1 MAETN
6 VMGTY
11 KFPPNV
17 FDKILDKFSQ
27 AVQDG
32 KYHKLDYV
40 FWRKLKTTKNSVR
53 IVVKS
58 DLNGKIFFDIFPDT
72 YIMNS
77 FFADGIDGS
86 FGEYLVDN
94 VCNIFT
100 NDYAIECSEK
110 FLEYKLRNAKK
121 TIKKNNDV
129 AKNNNVVK
137 FSDESDYIKAYDE
150 ATGWDTE
157 FSCAS
162 LSDKDLQKILGESC
176 VVISDEEA
184 QKILEELHNTP
195 IAAVSDSDC
204 ITGKVA
210 SIDSNTIFVG
220 GNIATATTTLG
231 GRIDAIEDKCAMID
245 NDYIDDRINKVLNEQ
260 NTFNNNVDN
269 KKGNKKMKAFN
280 FDFGP
285 CTTDNIRMSMYGL
298 AVKNANGTWVSYNPE
313 SKEIIDVDIFNFDGG
328 KFLYK
333 MPVAIK
339 DVKVGDIVIHNR
351 KAMFVIEVA
360 ETGMT
365 AIDPQAGEEKKI
377 LLTKSPFGFNFATKV
392 VSLFNMTSDAPTPDA
407 PFGNMLP
414 FLMMS
419 ENSGEFDMNTMLML
433 SMMGGQSGMDFSKNP
448 MMMYFLM
455 KDSKNADDLLPLMF
469 MGNLCK

>member
-1 MAETN
+1 MAESN

-110 FLEYKLRNAKK
+110 FLEYKMRRAKK
-121 TIKKNNDV
+121 TVEKNNDIS
-129 AKNNNVVK
+129 KTR
-137 FSDESDYIKAYDE
+137 DEVDYTKVYDK
-150 ATGWDTE
+150 TGWMTE
-157 FSCAS
+157 FSCANTI
-162 LSDKDLQKILGESC
+162 SDEEVQKILGKL
-176 VVISDEEA
+176 DT
-184 QKILEELHNTP
+184 TP
-195 IAAVSDSDC
+195 IMAVPDSDC
-204 ITGKVA
+204 SLETGKVA
-210 SIDSNTIFVG
+210 SINSNAIF
-220 GNIATATTTLG
+220 ATTLATPDTITLG
-231 GRIDAIEDKCAMID
+231 GSQINAIKDKCAMID

-339 DVKVGDIVIHNR
+339 DIAPGMVIVHNR
-351 KAMFVIEVA
+351 KAMFVIEVGDSGI
-360 ETGMT
+360 TVV
-365 AIDPQAGEEKKI
+365 DPQAGEEKKI
-377 LLTKSPFGFNFATKV
+377 LPTKNCFNFNFYTRV
-392 VSLFNMTSDAPTPDA
+392 VSLFDSFMKSPENAPSVEN

>member
-6 VMGTY
+6 VMGIFE
-11 KFPPNV
+11 FPPNI
-17 FDKILDKFSQ
+17 FDKILDRFSQ
-27 AVQDG
+27 AVQDN
-32 KYHKLDYV
+32 KYQKLDYV
-40 FWRKLKTTKNSVR
+40 FWRKLKTSKNKVR

-58 DLNGKIFFDIFPDT
+58 DLNGKLFFDIYPDV
-72 YIMNS
+72 YAINYS
-77 FFADGIDGS
+77 FFVDSIDGS
-86 FGEYLVDN
+86 LGEYLIDN

-100 NDYAIECSEK
+100 NDYAISKCSEK
-110 FLEYKLRNAKK
+110 FLEYKLKRAKK
-121 TIKKNNDV
+121 TV
-129 AKNNNVVK
+129 EKNNNISK
-137 FSDESDYIKAYDE
+137 TRDELDYTKVYNKA
-150 ATGWDTE
+150 AGWNTE
-157 FSCAS
+157 FSSAWTIP
-162 LSDKDLQKILGESC
+162 DEDIQKILGKL
-176 VVISDEEA
+176 DA
-184 QKILEELHNTP
+184 TP
-195 IAAVSDSDC
+195 ITVVSNDEDC
-204 ITGKVA
+204 LTGKAA
-210 SIDSNTIFVG
+210 SIDSNAIF
-220 GNIATATTTLG
+220 TTTLAPDTITLSNS
-231 GRIDAIEDKCAMID
+231 RIDAIEDKCAMID

-260 NTFNNNVDN
+260 NTFNNVDD
-269 KKGNKKMKAFN
+269 KKGNNKMKAFN

-285 CTTDNIRMSMYGL
+285 CTNDNIRMSMYGL

-339 DVKVGDIVIHNR
+339 DVKVGDIVIHAR
-351 KAMFVIEVA
+351 KAMFVIDVS

-377 LLTKSPFGFNFATKV
+377 LLTKSPFNFNYATKV

-414 FLMMS
+414 FLMLS

-433 SMMGGQSGMDFSKNP
+433 SMMSGQSGMDFSKNP

>member
-6 VMGTY
+6 VMGIFE
-11 KFPPNV
+11 FPPNV

-27 AVQDG
+27 AAQDN
-32 KYHKLDYV
+32 KYQKLDYV
-40 FWRKLKTTKNSVR
+40 FWRKLKTSKNKVR

-58 DLNGKIFFDIFPDT
+58 DLNGKLFFDIYPDV
-72 YIMNS
+72 YITNYS
-77 FFADGIDGS
+77 FFVNGIDGS
-86 FGEYLVDN
+86 FGKYLLDN
-94 VCNIFT
+94 ICNIFT
-100 NDYAIECSEK
+100 NDYAIKCSEK
-110 FLEYKLRNAKK
+110 FLEYKMRRAKK
-121 TIKKNNDV
+121 TVEKNNDIS
-129 AKNNNVVK
+129 KTR
-137 FSDESDYIKAYDE
+137 DDLDYTKVCA
-150 ATGWDTE
+150 GWNTE
-157 FSCAS
+157 FSTAWTI
-162 LSDKDLQKILGESC
+162 SDEEVQKILGE
-176 VVISDEEA
+176 
-184 QKILEELHNTP
+184 LNTTP
-195 IAAVSDSDC
+195 ITVVPNSDRM
-204 ITGKVA
+204 TGKVA
-210 SIDSNTIFVG
+210 SIDSNTIF
-220 GNIATATTTLG
+220 ATSTPGTITLG
-231 GRIDAIEDKCAMID
+231 SQIDAIKDKCAMLD

-260 NTFNNNVDN
+260 NTFNNNVDD

-339 DVKVGDIVIHNR
+339 DIAPGMVIVHNR
-351 KAMFVIEVA
+351 KAMFVIEVGDSGI
-360 ETGMT
+360 TVV
-365 AIDPQAGEEKKI
+365 DPQAGEEKKI
-377 LLTKSPFGFNFATKV
+377 LPTKNCFNFNFYTRV
-392 VSLFNMTSDAPTPDA
+392 VSLFDSFMKSPENAPSVEN

-433 SMMGGQSGMDFSKNP
+433 SMMGGQGGMDFSKNP

>member
-1 MAETN
+1 MAESN
-6 VMGTY
+6 VLGTY

-17 FDKILDKFSQ
+17 FDKILDNFSQ
-27 AVQDG
+27 AVQDN

-40 FWRKLKTTKNSVR
+40 FWRKLKTSKNSVR

-58 DLNGKIFFDIFPDT
+58 DLNGKIFFEVFPDT

-77 FFADGIDGS
+77 FFAGGIDGS
-86 FGEYLVDN
+86 FGEFLADN

-110 FLEYKLRNAKK
+110 FLEYKMKKAKK
-121 TIKKNNDV
+121 TV
-129 AKNNNVVK
+129 EKNNNISK
-137 FSDESDYIKAYDE
+137 TCDNLDYLKVYE
-150 ATGWDTE
+150 GWNTE
-157 FSCAS
+157 FSCES
-162 LSDKDLQKILGESC
+162 ILSDEDIQRITK
-176 VVISDEEA
+176 
-184 QKILEELHNTP
+184 ELNATP
-195 IAAVSDSDC
+195 ITAVSNDDC
-204 ITGKVA
+204 LTGKVA
-210 SIDSNTIFVG
+210 SIDSNAIFATSTPGTI
-220 GNIATATTTLG
+220 TLG
-231 GRIDAIEDKCAMID
+231 SRIDAIEDKCAMID

-260 NTFNNNVDN
+260 NTFNNNVDD

-285 CTTDNIRMSMYGL
+285 CTNDNIRMSMYGL

-333 MPVAIK
+333 MPVAVK

-351 KAMFVIEVA
+351 KAMFVIDVSDA
-360 ETGMT
+360 GMT

-414 FLMMS
+414 FLMLS

>member
-1 MAETN
+1 MAESN

-17 FDKILDKFSQ
+17 FDKVLDKFSQ

-110 FLEYKLRNAKK
+110 FLEYKMRRAKK
-121 TIKKNNDV
+121 TTE
-129 AKNNNVVK
+129 KNNNISK
-137 FSDESDYIKAYDE
+137 YIKVYDKTDDLDYTKVYDK
-150 ATGWDTE
+150 TGWMAE
-157 FSCAS
+157 FSCANT
-162 LSDKDLQKILGESC
+162 
-176 VVISDEEA
+176 ISDEEA
-184 QKILEELHNTP
+184 QKILGELNTTP
-195 IAAVSDSDC
+195 ITIVPDNDC
-204 ITGKVA
+204 MTGKVA
-210 SIDSNTIFVG
+210 SINSNAIF
-220 GNIATATTTLG
+220 ATTLATPETITLG
-231 GRIDAIEDKCAMID
+231 SQIDAIKDKCAMID

-260 NTFNNNVDN
+260 KTFNNNVDN

-351 KAMFVIEVA
+351 KAMFVVDVS

>member
-1 MAETN
+1 MAESN

-17 FDKILDKFSQ
+17 FDKILDNFSQ
-27 AVQDG
+27 AVQDN

-40 FWRKLKTTKNSVR
+40 FWRKLKTSKNSVR

-58 DLNGKIFFDIFPDT
+58 DLNGKIFFEVFPDT

-86 FGEYLVDN
+86 FGEFLADN

-110 FLEYKLRNAKK
+110 FLEYKMKKAKK
-121 TIKKNNDV
+121 TVEKNNDIS
-129 AKNNNVVK
+129 KTR
-137 FSDESDYIKAYDE
+137 DDLDYLKVYE
-150 ATGWDTE
+150 GWNTE
-157 FSCAS
+157 FSSAWTIP
-162 LSDKDLQKILGESC
+162 DEDIQKILGE
-176 VVISDEEA
+176 
-184 QKILEELHNTP
+184 LNTTP
-195 IAAVSDSDC
+195 ITVVSNDDC
-204 ITGKVA
+204 ATGKVA
-210 SIDSNTIFVG
+210 SINSNGVFTDTI
-220 GNIATATTTLG
+220 APATTTLG
-231 GRIDAIEDKCAMID
+231 SQIEAIKDKCAMID
-245 NDYIDDRINKVLNEQ
+245 NDYIDNRINKVLNEQ
-260 NTFNNNVDN
+260 NTFNNVDD
-269 KKGNKKMKAFN
+269 KKGNNKMKAFN

-285 CTTDNIRMSMYGL
+285 CTNDNIRMSMYGL

-333 MPVAIK
+333 MPVAVK

-351 KAMFVIEVA
+351 KAMFVIDVSDA
-360 ETGMT
+360 GMT

-414 FLMMS
+414 FLMLS

>member
-1 MAETN
+1 MAESN

-11 KFPPNV
+11 QFPPNV
-17 FDKILDKFSQ
+17 FDKILDNFSQ
-27 AVQDG
+27 AVQDN

-40 FWRKLKTTKNSVR
+40 FWRKLKTSKNSVR

-58 DLNGKIFFDIFPDT
+58 DLNGKIFFEVFPDT

-77 FFADGIDGS
+77 FFAGGIDGS
-86 FGEYLVDN
+86 FGEYLADN

-110 FLEYKLRNAKK
+110 FLEYKMKKAKK
-121 TIKKNNDV
+121 TVEKNNDISKTRDD
-129 AKNNNVVK
+129 A
-137 FSDESDYIKAYDE
+137 FSKLVD
-150 ATGWDTE
+150 WNTE
-157 FSCAS
+157 FSTAWTI
-162 LSDKDLQKILGESC
+162 SDEDTQKIL
-176 VVISDEEA
+176 
-184 QKILEELHNTP
+184 KELNTTP
-195 IAAVSDSDC
+195 ITVVSNDDC
-204 ITGKVA
+204 ATGKVVSINSNGVFAGGTIA
-210 SIDSNTIFVG
+210 S
-220 GNIATATTTLG
+220 ATTTLG
-231 GRIDAIEDKCAMID
+231 SQIEAIKDKCAMID

-260 NTFNNNVDN
+260 NTFNNVDD
-269 KKGNKKMKAFN
+269 KKGNNKMKVFN

-285 CTTDNIRMSMYGL
+285 CTNDNIRMSMYGL

-339 DVKVGDIVIHNR
+339 DIAPGMVIVHNR
-351 KAMFVIEVA
+351 KAMFVIEIGDSGITVV
-360 ETGMT
+360 
-365 AIDPQAGEEKKI
+365 DPQAGEEKKI
-377 LLTKSPFGFNFATKV
+377 LPTKNCFNFNFYTRV
-392 VSLFNMTSDAPTPDA
+392 VSLFDSFMKSPENAPSA
-407 PFGNMLP
+407 ENPFGNMLP
-414 FLMMS
+414 FLMLS
-419 ENSGEFDMNTMLML
+419 ESSGEFDMNTMLML
-433 SMMGGQSGMDFSKNP
+433 SMMGGQTGMDFSKNP

>member
-1 MAETN
+1 MAESN

-17 FDKILDKFSQ
+17 FDKVLDKFSQ

-110 FLEYKLRNAKK
+110 FLEYKMRRAKK
-121 TIKKNNDV
+121 TVEKNNDIS
-129 AKNNNVVK
+129 KTR
-137 FSDESDYIKAYDE
+137 DDLDYIKVYDK
-150 ATGWDTE
+150 GIWSTE
-157 FSCAS
+157 FSCANT
-162 LSDKDLQKILGESC
+162 
-176 VVISDEEA
+176 ISDEEA
-184 QKILEELHNTP
+184 QKILGELNATP
-195 IAAVSDSDC
+195 ITVVSDDDC
-204 ITGKVA
+204 MTGKVA
-210 SIDSNTIFVG
+210 SIDSNAIF
-220 GNIATATTTLG
+220 ATTLASAPDTITLG
-231 GRIDAIEDKCAMID
+231 GSQIDAIKDKCAMID

-351 KAMFVIEVA
+351 KAMFVTEVA

>member
-1 MAETN
+1 MAEPN
-6 VMGTY
+6 LRGIY
-11 KFPPNV
+11 QFPPNA
-17 FDKILDKFSQ
+17 FDKILDDFNK
-27 AVQDG
+27 AVVNCEYG
-32 KYHKLDYV
+32 KLEYTH
-40 FWRKLKTTKNSVR
+40 WRKLRVSNHTVR
-53 IVVKS
+53 IVIKTDLAGKFYFTIYPNTYSS
-58 DLNGKIFFDIFPDT
+58 D
-72 YIMNS
+72 S
-77 FFADGIDGS
+77 FFVEADDGS
-86 FGEYLVDN
+86 FGEYLIDN
-94 VCNIFT
+94 VCDIFT
-100 NDYAIECSEK
+100 DEYAFSCSEE
-110 FLEYKLRNAKK
+110 FFNYKKR
-121 TIKKNNDV
+121 ISEKKNQKKDIIKDNT
-129 AKNNNVVK
+129 AKAVSASTADWV
-137 FSDESDYIKAYDE
+137 KAYDE
-150 ATGWDTE
+150 ITGWDAE
-157 FSCAS
+157 FYCGNSIT
-162 LSDKDLQKILGESC
+162 DEDLKKIIMGAE
-176 VVISDEEA
+176 
-184 QKILEELHNTP
+184 NT
-195 IAAVSDSDC
+195 
-204 ITGKVA
+204 
-210 SIDSNTIFVG
+210 
-220 GNIATATTTLG
+220 ATATASTT
-231 GRIDAIEDKCAMID
+231 IDNNDSVIIGKVSDKSLTWDGNKWNSLVSAPTLTDTIATIKDKCVSID
-245 NDYIDDRINKVLNEQ
+245 DDYINSRIHKAIDEALKEQ
-260 NTFNNNVDN
+260 NTFNNDDD

-285 CTTDNIRMSMYGL
+285 CTNDNIRMSMYGL

-351 KAMFVIEVA
+351 KAMFVIDVA
-360 ETGMT
+360 EAGMT

-419 ENSGEFDMNTMLML
+419 ENGGEFDMNTMLML
-433 SMMGGQSGMDFSKNP
+433 SMMGGQTGMDFSKNP

>member
-1 MAETN
+1 MAESN

-17 FDKILDKFSQ
+17 FNKILDNFSQ

-86 FGEYLVDN
+86 FGEYLIDN

-110 FLEYKLRNAKK
+110 FLEYKMRRAKK
-121 TIKKNNDV
+121 TV
-129 AKNNNVVK
+129 EKNNNISK
-137 FSDESDYIKAYDE
+137 TRDDLDYTKVCA
-150 ATGWDTE
+150 GWNTE
-157 FSCAS
+157 FSTAWT
-162 LSDKDLQKILGESC
+162 
-176 VVISDEEA
+176 ISDEEA
-184 QKILEELHNTP
+184 QKILGELNTTP
-195 IAAVSDSDC
+195 ITIVPDNDC
-204 ITGKVA
+204 MTGKVA
-210 SIDSNTIFVG
+210 SINSNAIF
-220 GNIATATTTLG
+220 ATTLATPDTITLG
-231 GRIDAIEDKCAMID
+231 SQIDAIKDKCAMID

-339 DVKVGDIVIHNR
+339 DIAPGMVIVHNR
-351 KAMFVIEVA
+351 KAMFVIEVGDSGI
-360 ETGMT
+360 TVV
-365 AIDPQAGEEKKI
+365 DPQAGEEKKI
-377 LLTKSPFGFNFATKV
+377 LPTKNCFNFNFYTRV
-392 VSLFNMTSDAPTPDA
+392 VSLFDSFMKSPENAPSA
-407 PFGNMLP
+407 ENPFGNMW
-414 FLMMS
+414 MY
-419 ENSGEFDMNTMLML
+419 MLMDDNQNMSDML
-433 SMMGGQSGMDFSKNP
+433 LPMMLMSQNGNTFNGINP
-448 MMMYFLM
+448 MMFMLMDGKQDM
-455 KDSKNADDLLPLMF
+455 KDMIVPMMLMGT
-469 MGNLCK
+469 MNK

>member
-6 VMGTY
+6 VMGIFE
-11 KFPPNV
+11 FPPNI
-17 FDKILDKFSQ
+17 FDKILDRFSQ
-27 AVQDG
+27 AVQDN
-32 KYHKLDYV
+32 KYQKLDYV
-40 FWRKLKTTKNSVR
+40 FWRKLKTSKNKVR

-58 DLNGKIFFDIFPDT
+58 DLNDKIFFDIYPDVYT
-72 YIMNS
+72 TNYS
-77 FFADGIDGS
+77 FFVDGIDGS
-86 FGEYLVDN
+86 FGKYLLDN
-94 VCNIFT
+94 ICNIFT
-100 NDYAIECSEK
+100 DKYVIKCSEK
-110 FLEYKLRNAKK
+110 FFEYKMRRAKK
-121 TIKKNNDV
+121 TAEKNNDIS
-129 AKNNNVVK
+129 KPW
-137 FSDESDYIKAYDE
+137 DDLDYTKVYDK
-150 ATGWDTE
+150 TGWNTE
-157 FSCAS
+157 FSCANT
-162 LSDKDLQKILGESC
+162 
-176 VVISDEEA
+176 ISDEEA
-184 QKILEELHNTP
+184 QKILGKLHTTP
-195 IAAVSDSDC
+195 ITVVPDSDC
-204 ITGKVA
+204 SLETGKVA
-210 SIDSNTIFVG
+210 SINSNAIF
-220 GNIATATTTLG
+220 ATTLTDPTTITLG
-231 GRIDAIEDKCAMID
+231 SQIGSKIDAIKDKCAMID
-245 NDYIDDRINKVLNEQ
+245 DDYINDRINKVLNEQ

-351 KAMFVIEVA
+351 KAMFVIDVS

-365 AIDPQAGEEKKI
+365 AIDPQVGEEKKI

-433 SMMGGQSGMDFSKNP
+433 SMMGGQGGMDFSKNP

>member
-6 VMGTY
+6 VMGI
-11 KFPPNV
+11 FELPPNI
-17 FDKILDKFSQ
+17 FNKILDRFSQ
-27 AVQDG
+27 AVQDN
-32 KYHKLDYV
+32 KYQKLDYV
-40 FWRKLKTTKNSVR
+40 FWRKLKTSKNMVR

-58 DLNGKIFFDIFPDT
+58 DLNGKLFFDIYPDVYT
-72 YIMNS
+72 INYS
-77 FFADGIDGS
+77 FFVDGIDGS
-86 FGEYLVDN
+86 FGKYLIDN
-94 VCNIFT
+94 ICNIFT
-100 NDYAIECSEK
+100 DKYAIKCSEK
-110 FLEYKLRNAKK
+110 FFEYKMRRAKK
-121 TIKKNNDV
+121 TVEKNNDIS
-129 AKNNNVVK
+129 KTR
-137 FSDESDYIKAYDE
+137 DDLDYTKVCA
-150 ATGWDTE
+150 GWNTE
-157 FSCAS
+157 FSTAWT
-162 LSDKDLQKILGESC
+162 
-176 VVISDEEA
+176 ISDEEA
-184 QKILEELHNTP
+184 QKILGELNTTP
-195 IAAVSDSDC
+195 ITIVPDNDC
-204 ITGKVA
+204 MTGKVA
-210 SIDSNTIFVG
+210 SINSNAIF
-220 GNIATATTTLG
+220 ATTLATPDTITLG
-231 GRIDAIEDKCAMID
+231 SQIDAIKDKCAMID

-351 KAMFVIEVA
+351 KAMFVTEVA

>member
-6 VMGTY
+6 VMGIFE
-11 KFPPNV
+11 FPPNI
-17 FDKILDKFSQ
+17 FDKILDRFSQ
-27 AVQDG
+27 AVQDN
-32 KYHKLDYV
+32 KYQKLDYV
-40 FWRKLKTTKNSVR
+40 FWRKLKTSKNSVR

-58 DLNGKIFFDIFPDT
+58 DFNGKIFFDVFPDT

-77 FFADGIDGS
+77 FFANADDGS
-86 FGEYLVDN
+86 FGEYLIDN

-100 NDYAIECSEK
+100 NDYAVECSEK
-110 FLEYKLRNAKK
+110 FLEYKMRRAKK
-121 TIKKNNDV
+121 KIIEKNNDISKTRDKLYCTKV
-129 AKNNNVVK
+129 Y
-137 FSDESDYIKAYDE
+137 DKA
-150 ATGWDTE
+150 AGWNTE
-157 FSCAS
+157 FSTAWT
-162 LSDKDLQKILGESC
+162 
-176 VVISDEEA
+176 ISDEEA
-184 QKILEELHNTP
+184 QKILGELNTTP
-195 IAAVSDSDC
+195 ITVVPDSDC
-204 ITGKVA
+204 MTGKVA
-210 SIDSNTIFVG
+210 SIDSNTIF
-220 GNIATATTTLG
+220 ATSTPSTITLG

-260 NTFNNNVDN
+260 NTFNNNIDN

-339 DVKVGDIVIHNR
+339 DIAPGMVIVHNR
-351 KAMFVIEVA
+351 KAMFVIEVGDSGI
-360 ETGMT
+360 TVV
-365 AIDPQAGEEKKI
+365 DPQAGEEKKI
-377 LLTKSPFGFNFATKV
+377 LPTKNCFNFNFYTRV
-392 VSLFNMTSDAPTPDA
+392 VSLFDSFMKSPENAPTPDA

-419 ENSGEFDMNTMLML
+419 ENSGEFNMNTMLML

>member
-1 MAETN
+1 MAESN

-17 FDKILDKFSQ
+17 FDKILDNFSQ

-40 FWRKLKTTKNSVR
+40 FWRKLKTSKNSVR

-58 DLNGKIFFDIFPDT
+58 DLNGKIFFDVFPDT

-86 FGEYLVDN
+86 FGEFLADN

-110 FLEYKLRNAKK
+110 FLEYKMKKAKK
-121 TIKKNNDV
+121 TV
-129 AKNNNVVK
+129 EKNNNISK
-137 FSDESDYIKAYDE
+137 TCDDLDYIKVYE
-150 ATGWDTE
+150 GWNTE
-157 FSCAS
+157 FSCES
-162 LSDKDLQKILGESC
+162 ILSDEDIQRITK
-176 VVISDEEA
+176 
-184 QKILEELHNTP
+184 ELNTTP
-195 IAAVSDSDC
+195 ITVVSNDDC
-204 ITGKVA
+204 LTGKVA
-210 SIDSNTIFVG
+210 SINSNGVLTSTI
-220 GNIATATTTLG
+220 TPATTTLG
-231 GRIDAIEDKCAMID
+231 SQIEAIKDKCAMID

-260 NTFNNNVDN
+260 NTFNNVDD
-269 KKGNKKMKAFN
+269 KKGNNKMKAFN

-285 CTTDNIRMSMYGL
+285 CTNDNIRMSMYGL

-333 MPVAIK
+333 MPVAVK

-351 KAMFVIEVA
+351 KAMFVIEVSDA
-360 ETGMT
+360 GMT

-414 FLMMS
+414 FLMLS

-433 SMMGGQSGMDFSKNP
+433 SMMGGQTGMDFSKNP

>member
-1 MAETN
+1 MAESN
-6 VMGTY
+6 VLGTY

-17 FDKILDKFSQ
+17 FDKILDNFSQ
-27 AVQDG
+27 AVQDN

-40 FWRKLKTTKNSVR
+40 FWRKLKTSKNSVR

-58 DLNGKIFFDIFPDT
+58 DLNGKIFFEVFPDT

-77 FFADGIDGS
+77 FFAGGIDGS
-86 FGEYLVDN
+86 FGEFLADN

-110 FLEYKLRNAKK
+110 FLEYKMKKAKK
-121 TIKKNNDV
+121 TV
-129 AKNNNVVK
+129 EKNNNISK
-137 FSDESDYIKAYDE
+137 TCDNLDYLKVYE
-150 ATGWDTE
+150 GWNTE
-157 FSCAS
+157 FSCES
-162 LSDKDLQKILGESC
+162 ILSDEDIQRITK
-176 VVISDEEA
+176 
-184 QKILEELHNTP
+184 ELNATP
-195 IAAVSDSDC
+195 ITVVSNDDC
-204 ITGKVA
+204 LTGKVA
-210 SIDSNTIFVG
+210 SINSNGVLTSTI
-220 GNIATATTTLG
+220 APATTTLG
-231 GRIDAIEDKCAMID
+231 SQIEAIKDKCAMID

-260 NTFNNNVDN
+260 NTFNNVDD
-269 KKGNKKMKAFN
+269 KKGNNKMKAFN

-285 CTTDNIRMSMYGL
+285 CTNDNIRMSMYGL

-333 MPVAIK
+333 MPVAVK

-351 KAMFVIEVA
+351 KAMFVIDVSDA
-360 ETGMT
+360 GMT

-414 FLMMS
+414 FLMLS

>member
-1 MAETN
+1 MAESN

-17 FDKILDKFSQ
+17 FDKVLDKFSQ

-110 FLEYKLRNAKK
+110 FLEYKMRRAKK
-121 TIKKNNDV
+121 TVEKNNDMS
-129 AKNNNVVK
+129 KTR
-137 FSDESDYIKAYDE
+137 DDLDYIKVYDK
-150 ATGWDTE
+150 GIWSTE
-157 FSCAS
+157 FSCANT
-162 LSDKDLQKILGESC
+162 
-176 VVISDEEA
+176 ISDEEA
-184 QKILEELHNTP
+184 QKILGKLNTTP
-195 IAAVSDSDC
+195 IVAVPDSDC
-204 ITGKVA
+204 MTGKVA
-210 SIDSNTIFVG
+210 SINSNAIFATTLADS
-220 GNIATATTTLG
+220 ATTTLG

-245 NDYIDDRINKVLNEQ
+245 NDYIDGRINKVLNEQ

-351 KAMFVIEVA
+351 KAMFVIDVS

>member
-1 MAETN
+1 MAESN

-17 FDKILDKFSQ
+17 FDKILDNFSQ

-40 FWRKLKTTKNSVR
+40 FWRKLKTSKNSVR

-58 DLNGKIFFDIFPDT
+58 DLNGKIFFEVFPDT

-77 FFADGIDGS
+77 FFAGGIDGS
-86 FGEYLVDN
+86 FGEFLADN

-110 FLEYKLRNAKK
+110 FLEYKMKKAKK
-121 TIKKNNDV
+121 TV
-129 AKNNNVVK
+129 EKNNNISK
-137 FSDESDYIKAYDE
+137 TCDNLDYLKVYE
-150 ATGWDTE
+150 GWNTE
-157 FSCAS
+157 FSCES
-162 LSDKDLQKILGESC
+162 ILSDEDIQRITK
-176 VVISDEEA
+176 
-184 QKILEELHNTP
+184 ELNATP
-195 IAAVSDSDC
+195 ITIVSNDDC
-204 ITGKVA
+204 LTGKVA
-210 SIDSNTIFVG
+210 SINSNGVLTSTISP
-220 GNIATATTTLG
+220 ATTTLSSQ
-231 GRIDAIEDKCAMID
+231 IEAITDKCAMID

-260 NTFNNNVDN
+260 NTFNNVDD
-269 KKGNKKMKAFN
+269 KKGNNKMKAFN

-285 CTTDNIRMSMYGL
+285 CTNDNIRMSMYGL

-339 DVKVGDIVIHNR
+339 DVKVGDIVIHSR
-351 KAMFVIEVA
+351 KAMFVIDVS

-377 LLTKSPFGFNFATKV
+377 LLTRSPFGFNYATKV

-414 FLMMS
+414 FLMLS

>member
-6 VMGTY
+6 VMGIFE
-11 KFPPNV
+11 FPPNI
-17 FDKILDKFSQ
+17 FDKILDRFSQ
-27 AVQDG
+27 AVQDN
-32 KYHKLDYV
+32 KYQKLDYV
-40 FWRKLKTTKNSVR
+40 FWRKLKTSKNKVR

-58 DLNGKIFFDIFPDT
+58 DLNGKLFFDIYPDVYT
-72 YIMNS
+72 INYS
-77 FFADGIDGS
+77 FFVDGIDGS
-86 FGEYLVDN
+86 FGKYLIDN

-100 NDYAIECSEK
+100 NDYAIKCSEK
-110 FLEYKLRNAKK
+110 FFEYKMRRAKK
-121 TIKKNNDV
+121 TTEKNNDIS
-129 AKNNNVVK
+129 KTC
-137 FSDESDYIKAYDE
+137 DELDYTKVYDK
-150 ATGWDTE
+150 TRWMTE
-157 FSCAS
+157 FSCANTI
-162 LSDKDLQKILGESC
+162 SDEEVQKILGE
-176 VVISDEEA
+176 
-184 QKILEELHNTP
+184 LNTTP
-195 IAAVSDSDC
+195 IAVVPDSDC

-210 SIDSNTIFVG
+210 SIDSNTIFAG
-220 GNIATATTTLG
+220 GNIATTTLG

-351 KAMFVIEVA
+351 KAMFVTEVA

>member
-6 VMGTY
+6 VMGIFE
-11 KFPPNV
+11 FPPNI
-17 FDKILDKFSQ
+17 FDKILDRFSQ
-27 AVQDG
+27 AVQDN
-32 KYHKLDYV
+32 KYQKFDYV
-40 FWRKLKTTKNSVR
+40 FWRKLKTSKNMVR

-58 DLNGKIFFDIFPDT
+58 DLNGKLFFDIYPDV
-72 YIMNS
+72 YIKNYS
-77 FFADGIDGS
+77 FFVDGIDGS
-86 FGEYLVDN
+86 FGKYLLDN
-94 VCNIFT
+94 ICNIFT
-100 NDYAIECSEK
+100 NDYAIKCSEK
-110 FLEYKLRNAKK
+110 FFEYKMRRAKK
-121 TIKKNNDV
+121 TVEKNNDIS
-129 AKNNNVVK
+129 KTR
-137 FSDESDYIKAYDE
+137 DDLDYTKVCA
-150 ATGWDTE
+150 GWNTE
-157 FSCAS
+157 FFSAWT
-162 LSDKDLQKILGESC
+162 
-176 VVISDEEA
+176 ISDEEA
-184 QKILEELHNTP
+184 KKILGELNTTP
-195 IAAVSDSDC
+195 ITVVPDSDC

-210 SIDSNTIFVG
+210 LIDSNTIF
-220 GNIATATTTLG
+220 ATSTPDTITLG
-231 GRIDAIEDKCAMID
+231 SQIDAIKDKCAMID

-260 NTFNNNVDN
+260 NTFNNNVDD

-351 KAMFVIEVA
+351 KAMFVTEVA

-433 SMMGGQSGMDFSKNP
+433 SMMSGQGGMDFSKNP

>member
-1 MAETN
+1 MAESN

-110 FLEYKLRNAKK
+110 FLEYKMRRAKK
-121 TIKKNNDV
+121 TVEKNNDIS
-129 AKNNNVVK
+129 KTR
-137 FSDESDYIKAYDE
+137 DDLDYTKVCA
-150 ATGWDTE
+150 GWNTE
-157 FSCAS
+157 FSTAWT
-162 LSDKDLQKILGESC
+162 
-176 VVISDEEA
+176 ISDEEA
-184 QKILEELHNTP
+184 QKILGELNTTP
-195 IAAVSDSDC
+195 ITVVPDSDC
-204 ITGKVA
+204 MTGKVA
-210 SIDSNTIFVG
+210 SIDSNTIF
-220 GNIATATTTLG
+220 ATSTPGTITLG
-231 GRIDAIEDKCAMID
+231 SQIDAIKDKCAMLD

-260 NTFNNNVDN
+260 NTFNNNVDD

-339 DVKVGDIVIHNR
+339 DIAPGMVIVHNR
-351 KAMFVIEVA
+351 KAMFVIEVGDSGI
-360 ETGMT
+360 TVV
-365 AIDPQAGEEKKI
+365 DPQAGEEKKI
-377 LLTKSPFGFNFATKV
+377 LPTKNCFNFNFYTRV
-392 VSLFNMTSDAPTPDA
+392 VSLFDSFMKSSENAPSA
-407 PFGNMLP
+407 ENPFGNMLP
-414 FLMMS
+414 FFMMN

>member
-1 MAETN
+1 MAESN

-17 FDKILDKFSQ
+17 FDKILDNFSQ
-27 AVQDG
+27 AVQDN

-40 FWRKLKTTKNSVR
+40 FWRKLKTSKNSVR

-58 DLNGKIFFDIFPDT
+58 DLNGKIFFEVFPDT

-77 FFADGIDGS
+77 FFAGGIDGS
-86 FGEYLVDN
+86 FGEYLADN

-110 FLEYKLRNAKK
+110 FLEYKMKKAKK
-121 TIKKNNDV
+121 TV
-129 AKNNNVVK
+129 EKNNNISK
-137 FSDESDYIKAYDE
+137 TRDDAFSKLVD
-150 ATGWDTE
+150 WNTE
-157 FSCAS
+157 FSTAWTI
-162 LSDKDLQKILGESC
+162 SDEDTQKIL
-176 VVISDEEA
+176 
-184 QKILEELHNTP
+184 KELNTTP
-195 IAAVSDSDC
+195 ITVVSNDDC
-204 ITGKVA
+204 VTGKVVSINSNGVFAGGTIA
-210 SIDSNTIFVG
+210 S
-220 GNIATATTTLG
+220 ATTTLG
-231 GRIDAIEDKCAMID
+231 SQIEAIKDKCAMID

-260 NTFNNNVDN
+260 NTFNNVDD
-269 KKGNKKMKAFN
+269 KKGNNKMKAFN

-285 CTTDNIRMSMYGL
+285 CTNDNIRMSMYGL

-339 DVKVGDIVIHNR
+339 DIAPGMVIVHNR
-351 KAMFVIEVA
+351 KAMFVIEIGDSGITVV
-360 ETGMT
+360 
-365 AIDPQAGEEKKI
+365 DPQAGEEKKI
-377 LLTKSPFGFNFATKV
+377 LPTKNCFNFNFYTRV
-392 VSLFNMTSDAPTPDA
+392 VSLFDSFMKSPENAPSA
-407 PFGNMLP
+407 ENPFGNMLP
-414 FLMMS
+414 FLMLS

-433 SMMGGQSGMDFSKNP
+433 SMMGGQTGMDFSKNP

>member
-1 MAETN
+1 MAESN

-17 FDKILDKFSQ
+17 FDKILDNFSQ
-27 AVQDG
+27 AVQDN

-40 FWRKLKTTKNSVR
+40 FWRKLKTSKNSVR

-58 DLNGKIFFDIFPDT
+58 DLNGKIFFDVFPDT

-77 FFADGIDGS
+77 FFANADDGS
-86 FGEYLVDN
+86 FGEFLADN

-110 FLEYKLRNAKK
+110 FLEYKMRRAKK
-121 TIKKNNDV
+121 TTE
-129 AKNNNVVK
+129 KNNNIRK
-137 FSDESDYIKAYDE
+137 TCDNLDYIKVYDKG
-150 ATGWDTE
+150 TWSTE
-157 FSCAS
+157 FSCANT
-162 LSDKDLQKILGESC
+162 
-176 VVISDEEA
+176 ISDEEA
-184 QKILEELHNTP
+184 QKILGELNATP
-195 IAAVSDSDC
+195 ITVVSDDDC

-210 SIDSNTIFVG
+210 SIDSNTIFAG
-220 GNIATATTTLG
+220 GNIATTTLG

-260 NTFNNNVDN
+260 NTFNNNVDD

>member
-6 VMGTY
+6 VMGIFE
-11 KFPPNV
+11 FPPNV
-17 FDKILDKFSQ
+17 FDKILDRFSQ
-27 AVQDG
+27 AVQDN
-32 KYHKLDYV
+32 KYQKFDYV
-40 FWRKLKTTKNSVR
+40 FWRKLKTSKNMVR

-58 DLNGKIFFDIFPDT
+58 DLNGKLFFDIYPDV
-72 YIMNS
+72 YITNYS
-77 FFADGIDGS
+77 FFVDGIDGS
-86 FGEYLVDN
+86 FGKYLLDN
-94 VCNIFT
+94 ICNIFT
-100 NDYAIECSEK
+100 NDYAIKCSEK
-110 FLEYKLRNAKK
+110 FFEYKMRRAKK
-121 TIKKNNDV
+121 TVEKNNDIS
-129 AKNNNVVK
+129 KTR
-137 FSDESDYIKAYDE
+137 DDLDYTKVCA
-150 ATGWDTE
+150 GWNTE
-157 FSCAS
+157 FSSAWTI
-162 LSDKDLQKILGESC
+162 SDEEVQKILGE
-176 VVISDEEA
+176 
-184 QKILEELHNTP
+184 LNTTP
-195 IAAVSDSDC
+195 ITVVPDSDC
-204 ITGKVA
+204 MTGKVA
-210 SIDSNTIFVG
+210 SIDSNTIF
-220 GNIATATTTLG
+220 ATSTPDTITLG
-231 GRIDAIEDKCAMID
+231 SQIDAIKDKCAMID

-260 NTFNNNVDN
+260 NTFNNNVDD

-351 KAMFVIEVA
+351 KAMFVTEVA

-433 SMMGGQSGMDFSKNP
+433 SMMSGQGGMDFSKNP

>member
-11 KFPPNV
+11 KFPPNI
-17 FDKILDKFSQ
+17 FDKILDNFSQ
-27 AVQDG
+27 AVQDN

-40 FWRKLKTTKNSVR
+40 FWRKLKTSKNSVR

-58 DLNGKIFFDIFPDT
+58 DLNGKIFFEVFPDT

-77 FFADGIDGS
+77 FFAGGIDGS
-86 FGEYLVDN
+86 FGEFLADN

-100 NDYAIECSEK
+100 NDYAVECSEK
-110 FLEYKLRNAKK
+110 FLEYKMRRAKK
-121 TIKKNNDV
+121 TTE
-129 AKNNNVVK
+129 KNNNISK
-137 FSDESDYIKAYDE
+137 TCDNLDYIKVYDKG
-150 ATGWDTE
+150 TWSTE
-157 FSCAS
+157 FSCANT
-162 LSDKDLQKILGESC
+162 
-176 VVISDEEA
+176 ISDEEA
-184 QKILEELHNTP
+184 QKILGELNATP
-195 IAAVSDSDC
+195 ITVVSDDDC
-204 ITGKVA
+204 LTGKVA
-210 SIDSNTIFVG
+210 SINSNGVFS
-220 GNIATATTTLG
+220 NIIAPATTTLG
-231 GRIDAIEDKCAMID
+231 SRIDAIEDKCIMID

-260 NTFNNNVDN
+260 NTFNNNVDD

-298 AVKNANGTWVSYNPE
+298 AVKNTNGTWVSYNPE

-433 SMMGGQSGMDFSKNP
+433 SMMGGQGGMDFSKNP

>member
-1 MAETN
+1 MAESN

-17 FDKILDKFSQ
+17 FDKVLDKFSQ
-27 AVQDG
+27 AVQEG

-40 FWRKLKTTKNSVR
+40 FWRKLKTSKNSVR

-58 DLNGKIFFDIFPDT
+58 DLNGKIFFDVFPDT

-77 FFADGIDGS
+77 FFANADDGS
-86 FGEYLVDN
+86 FGEFLADN

-110 FLEYKLRNAKK
+110 FLEYKMRRAKK
-121 TIKKNNDV
+121 TVEKNNDIS
-129 AKNNNVVK
+129 KTR
-137 FSDESDYIKAYDE
+137 DDLDYIKVYDK
-150 ATGWDTE
+150 GIWSTE
-157 FSCAS
+157 FSCANT
-162 LSDKDLQKILGESC
+162 
-176 VVISDEEA
+176 ISDEEA
-184 QKILEELHNTP
+184 KKILGELNATP
-195 IAAVSDSDC
+195 IMVVPDSDC
-204 ITGKVA
+204 SFETGKVA
-210 SIDSNTIFVG
+210 SIDSNAIF
-220 GNIATATTTLG
+220 ATTLATPDTITLG
-231 GRIDAIEDKCAMID
+231 GSQIDAIKDKCAMID

-260 NTFNNNVDN
+260 NTFNNNVDD

-360 ETGMT
+360 ETGIT

-433 SMMGGQSGMDFSKNP
+433 SMMGGQGGMDFSKNP

>member
-6 VMGTY
+6 VMGIFE
-11 KFPPNV
+11 FPPNI
-17 FDKILDKFSQ
+17 FDKILDRFSQ
-27 AVQDG
+27 AVQDN
-32 KYHKLDYV
+32 KYQKLDYV
-40 FWRKLKTTKNSVR
+40 FWRKLKTSKNKVR

-58 DLNGKIFFDIFPDT
+58 DLNGKLFFDIYPDV
-72 YIMNS
+72 YITNYS
-77 FFADGIDGS
+77 FFVDGIDGS
-86 FGEYLVDN
+86 FGKYLIDN

-110 FLEYKLRNAKK
+110 FLEYKMRKAKK
-121 TIKKNNDV
+121 TVEKNNDIS
-129 AKNNNVVK
+129 KTRDNL
-137 FSDESDYIKAYDE
+137 DYTKVCA
-150 ATGWDTE
+150 GWNTE
-157 FSCAS
+157 FSTAWT
-162 LSDKDLQKILGESC
+162 
-176 VVISDEEA
+176 ISDEEA
-184 QKILEELHNTP
+184 QKILGELNTTP
-195 IAAVSDSDC
+195 ITVVPNSDC
-204 ITGKVA
+204 MTGKVA
-210 SIDSNTIFVG
+210 SINSNAIF
-220 GNIATATTTLG
+220 ATTLADPATTTLG
-231 GRIDAIEDKCAMID
+231 DRIDAIKDKCAMLD

-260 NTFNNNVDN
+260 NTFNNNVDD

-339 DVKVGDIVIHNR
+339 DIAPGMVIVHNR
-351 KAMFVIEVA
+351 KAMFVIEVGDSGI
-360 ETGMT
+360 TVV
-365 AIDPQAGEEKKI
+365 DPQAGEEKKI
-377 LLTKSPFGFNFATKV
+377 LPTKNCFNFNFYTRV
-392 VSLFNMTSDAPTPDA
+392 VSLFDSFMKSPENTPSA
-407 PFGNMLP
+407 ENPFGNMLP
-414 FLMMS
+414 FFMMS

-433 SMMGGQSGMDFSKNP
+433 SMMGGQGGMDFSKNP

>member
-6 VMGTY
+6 VIGIFE
-11 KFPPNV
+11 FPHNI
-17 FDKILDKFSQ
+17 FDKILDRFSQ
-27 AVQDG
+27 AVQDN
-32 KYHKLDYV
+32 KYQKLDYV
-40 FWRKLKTTKNSVR
+40 FWRKLKTSKNNVR

-58 DLNGKIFFDIFPDT
+58 DLNDKIFFDIYPDVYT
-72 YIMNS
+72 INYS
-77 FFADGIDGS
+77 FFVDGIDGS
-86 FGEYLVDN
+86 FGKYLLDN
-94 VCNIFT
+94 ICNIFT
-100 NDYAIECSEK
+100 DKYVIKCSEK
-110 FLEYKLRNAKK
+110 FFEYKMRRAKK
-121 TIKKNNDV
+121 
-129 AKNNNVVK
+129 AAEKNNNI
-137 FSDESDYIKAYDE
+137 SNTWDDLDYTKVYDK
-150 ATGWDTE
+150 GIWNTE
-157 FSCAS
+157 FSCTNTI
-162 LSDKDLQKILGESC
+162 SDEEVQKILG
-176 VVISDEEA
+176 
-184 QKILEELHNTP
+184 KLHTTP
-195 IAAVSDSDC
+195 IVAVPDSDC
-204 ITGKVA
+204 SLETGKVA
-210 SIDSNTIFVG
+210 SIDSNTIF
-220 GNIATATTTLG
+220 ATSTSGTITLG
-231 GRIDAIEDKCAMID
+231 SQIDAIKDKCAMID
-245 NDYIDDRINKVLNEQ
+245 SDYINDQINKVLNEQ

-298 AVKNANGTWVSYNPE
+298 AVKNANGAWVSYNPE

-351 KAMFVIEVA
+351 KAMFVIDVS

-433 SMMGGQSGMDFSKNP
+433 SMMSGQGGMDFSKNP

>member
-6 VMGTY
+6 VMGIFE
-11 KFPPNV
+11 FPPNI
-17 FDKILDKFSQ
+17 FDKILDRFSQ
-27 AVQDG
+27 AVQDN
-32 KYHKLDYV
+32 KYQKLDYV
-40 FWRKLKTTKNSVR
+40 FWRKLKTSKNMVR

-58 DLNGKIFFDIFPDT
+58 DLNGQLFFDIYPDV
-72 YIMNS
+72 YIKNYS
-77 FFADGIDGS
+77 FFVDGIDGS
-86 FGEYLVDN
+86 FGKYLLDN
-94 VCNIFT
+94 ICNIFT
-100 NDYAIECSEK
+100 DKYAIKCSEK
-110 FLEYKLRNAKK
+110 LFEYKMHKAKK
-121 TIKKNNDV
+121 TTEKNNDIS
-129 AKNNNVVK
+129 KTW
-137 FSDESDYIKAYDE
+137 DGLDYTKVYDK
-150 ATGWDTE
+150 GIWSTE
-157 FSCAS
+157 FSCANT
-162 LSDKDLQKILGESC
+162 
-176 VVISDEEA
+176 ISDEEA
-184 QKILEELHNTP
+184 KKILGELNATP
-195 IAAVSDSDC
+195 ITVVPNSDC
-204 ITGKVA
+204 MTGKVA
-210 SIDSNTIFVG
+210 SIDSNAIF
-220 GNIATATTTLG
+220 ATTLADPATITLG
-231 GRIDAIEDKCAMID
+231 SQIDAIKDKCAMID

-260 NTFNNNVDN
+260 NTFNNNVDD

-298 AVKNANGTWVSYNPE
+298 AMKNANGTWVSYNPE

-433 SMMGGQSGMDFSKNP
+433 SMMGGQGGMDFSKNP

>member
-1 MAETN
+1 MAESN

-110 FLEYKLRNAKK
+110 FFEYKMRRAKK
-121 TIKKNNDV
+121 TVEKNNDIS
-129 AKNNNVVK
+129 KTR
-137 FSDESDYIKAYDE
+137 DDLDYTKVCA
-150 ATGWDTE
+150 GWNTE
-157 FSCAS
+157 FSTAWTI
-162 LSDKDLQKILGESC
+162 SDEDVQKILGKL
-176 VVISDEEA
+176 DA
-184 QKILEELHNTP
+184 TP
-195 IAAVSDSDC
+195 ITVATPDEDC
-204 ITGKVA
+204 LTGKVA
-210 SIDSNTIFVG
+210 SIDSNAIF
-220 GNIATATTTLG
+220 ATTLTSAPDTITLG
-231 GRIDAIEDKCAMID
+231 DSRIDAIETKCAMID

-260 NTFNNNVDN
+260 NTFNNNVDD
-269 KKGNKKMKAFN
+269 KKGNNKMKAFN

-285 CTTDNIRMSMYGL
+285 CTNDNIRMSMYGL

-339 DVKVGDIVIHNR
+339 DIAPGMVIVHNR
-351 KAMFVIEVA
+351 KAMFVIEVGDSGI
-360 ETGMT
+360 TVV
-365 AIDPQAGEEKKI
+365 DPQAGEEKKI
-377 LLTKSPFGFNFATKV
+377 LPTKNCFNFNFYTRV
-392 VSLFNMTSDAPTPDA
+392 VSLFDSFMKSPENAPSA
-407 PFGNMLP
+407 ENPFGNMLP

>member
-110 FLEYKLRNAKK
+110 FLEYKMRRAKK
-121 TIKKNNDV
+121 TVEKNNDIS
-129 AKNNNVVK
+129 KTR
-137 FSDESDYIKAYDE
+137 DDLDYTKVCA
-150 ATGWDTE
+150 GWNTE
-157 FSCAS
+157 FSTAWTI
-162 LSDKDLQKILGESC
+162 SDEEVQKILGE
-176 VVISDEEA
+176 
-184 QKILEELHNTP
+184 LNTTP
-195 IAAVSDSDC
+195 IAVVPDSDC

-210 SIDSNTIFVG
+210 SIDSNTIFAG
-220 GNIATATTTLG
+220 GNIATTTLG

-269 KKGNKKMKAFN
+269 KKGNRKMKAFN

>member
-6 VMGTY
+6 VMGIY

-17 FDKILDKFSQ
+17 FDKVLDKFSQ

-58 DLNGKIFFDIFPDT
+58 DLNGKIFFEVFPDT

-86 FGEYLVDN
+86 FGEFLANN

-110 FLEYKLRNAKK
+110 FLEYKMRRAKK
-121 TIKKNNDV
+121 TVEKNNDIS
-129 AKNNNVVK
+129 KTR
-137 FSDESDYIKAYDE
+137 DDLDYIKVYDK
-150 ATGWDTE
+150 GLWSTE
-157 FSCAS
+157 FSCANT
-162 LSDKDLQKILGESC
+162 
-176 VVISDEEA
+176 ISDEEA
-184 QKILEELHNTP
+184 KKILGELNTTP
-195 IAAVSDSDC
+195 IMVVPDSDC
-204 ITGKVA
+204 SFETGKVA
-210 SIDSNTIFVG
+210 SIDSNAIF
-220 GNIATATTTLG
+220 ATTLATPDTITLG
-231 GRIDAIEDKCAMID
+231 GSQIDAIKDKCAMID

-260 NTFNNNVDN
+260 NTFNNNVDD

-414 FLMMS
+414 FLMMN

-433 SMMGGQSGMDFSKNP
+433 SMMGGQGGMDFSKNP

>member
-6 VMGTY
+6 VMGIFE
-11 KFPPNV
+11 FPPNI
-17 FDKILDKFSQ
+17 FDKILDRFSQ
-27 AVQDG
+27 AVQDN
-32 KYHKLDYV
+32 KYQKLDYV
-40 FWRKLKTTKNSVR
+40 FWRKLKTSKNKVR

-58 DLNGKIFFDIFPDT
+58 DLNGKLFFDIYPDV
-72 YIMNS
+72 YITNYS
-77 FFADGIDGS
+77 FFVDGIDGS
-86 FGEYLVDN
+86 FGKYLIDN

-100 NDYAIECSEK
+100 NDYAIKCSEK
-110 FLEYKLRNAKK
+110 FFEYKMRRAKK
-121 TIKKNNDV
+121 TVEKNNDIS
-129 AKNNNVVK
+129 KTR
-137 FSDESDYIKAYDE
+137 DDLDYTKVCA
-150 ATGWDTE
+150 GWNTE
-157 FSCAS
+157 FSTAWT
-162 LSDKDLQKILGESC
+162 
-176 VVISDEEA
+176 ISDEEA
-184 QKILEELHNTP
+184 KKILGELNATP
-195 IAAVSDSDC
+195 ITVVPNSDC
-204 ITGKVA
+204 MTGKVA
-210 SIDSNTIFVG
+210 SIDSNAIF
-220 GNIATATTTLG
+220 ATTLADPATITLG
-231 GRIDAIEDKCAMID
+231 SQIDAIKDKCAMLD

-260 NTFNNNVDN
+260 NTFNNNVDD

-351 KAMFVIEVA
+351 KAMFVTEVA

>member
-1 MAETN
+1 MAGTN
-6 VMGTY
+6 VMGIFE
-11 KFPPNV
+11 FPSNI
-17 FDKILDKFSQ
+17 FDKILDRFSQ
-27 AVQDG
+27 AVKDN
-32 KYHKLDYV
+32 KYQKLDYV
-40 FWRKLKTTKNSVR
+40 FWRKLKNSKNKVK

-58 DLNGKIFFDIFPDT
+58 DLNDKIFFDIYPDVYAT
-72 YIMNS
+72 NYS
-77 FFADGIDGS
+77 FFNGIDGT
-86 FGEYLVDN
+86 FGKYLLDN
-94 VCNIFT
+94 ICNIFT
-100 NDYAIECSEK
+100 DKYVIKCSEK
-110 FLEYKLRNAKK
+110 FSEYKMRKAKK
-121 TIKKNNDV
+121 
-129 AKNNNVVK
+129 AAEKNNNISNTWDD
-137 FSDESDYIKAYDE
+137 FDYTKVYDK
-150 ATGWDTE
+150 TGWNTE
-157 FSCAS
+157 FSCTNT
-162 LSDKDLQKILGESC
+162 
-176 VVISDEEA
+176 ISDEEA
-184 QKILEELHNTP
+184 QKILGELNTTS
-195 IAAVSDSDC
+195 IVAVPDSDC
-204 ITGKVA
+204 SLETVKVA
-210 SIDSNTIFVG
+210 SINSNAIF
-220 GNIATATTTLG
+220 ATTLADSATITLG
-231 GRIDAIEDKCAMID
+231 NQIDAIKDKCAIID
-245 NDYIDDRINKVLNEQ
+245 SDYINDRINKVLNEQ

-298 AVKNANGTWVSYNPE
+298 AVKNANGAWVSYNPE

-351 KAMFVIEVA
+351 KAMFVIDVS

-433 SMMGGQSGMDFSKNP
+433 SMMGGQGGMDFSKNP